1 MTDVINKISAGGVI
15 YHQGRVLTI
24 KWLSKNSI
32 EFPKGTVEPGETVE
46 ETSVR
51 EVFEETGY
59 KVRLEQ
65 SLDCVT
71 FEFDWDDGNHYRKSV
86 YYFLMSLVNNDQPTP
101 NRESNEDFENLWLS
115 PEEASA
121 MLTHDDSKEVLRR
134 AMRIVND
141 TNGS

>member
-1 MTDVINKISAGGVI
+1 MTDVIHKVSAGGVV
-15 YHQGRVLTI
+15 YHRGKVLTI

-32 EFPKGTVEPGETVE
+32 EFPKGAVEPGETVA

-59 KVRLEQ
+59 KVRLGQ
-65 SLDCVT
+65 SLDQVT
-71 FEFDWDDGNHYRKSV
+71 FEFDWDDGKRYRKSV
-86 YYFLMSLVNNDQPTP
+86 YYFLMSLMNDDQPTP

-134 AMRIVND
+134 AMRVVND
-141 TNGS
+141 TKSS